1 MGNDIFA
8 DYIRKL
14 DQKKESVAPSL
25 PYAVIQEPAK
35 AEGNGETLAVLKDIS
50 QKLSDMQALREL
62 PPDAKADLAI
72 VGGML
77 VLPGH
82 GIFKADIFIK
92 DGKVQSFGTG
102 EGIHAKKTVDASGT
116 YVCPGLMD
124 PHVHLGL
131 FAPMETDMASETKA
145 AVMGG
150 ITTTGVFFGG
160 ADSHFSTFP
169 EIEEQ
174 AEKYSYTDIVPHLVI
189 GNEEQMREIP
199 DYARY
204 LGVTSFKVYMNG
216 IPGMIPSVD
225 DGFILDVMAQMKRIG
240 RQCILC
246 CHTEN
251 THIVSRALRDAKEKY
266 GDGADVSD
274 WMESHPAMAEEEAVM
289 RISYLAGKSRI
300 PVYLVHIGTK
310 EGIEKLRQIK
320 PFNKYVHI
328 ETTSPYLSVTS
339 EQFDGPLYKMEPPL
353 RNPEDK
359 NALWEALDDDVIDT
373 IGTDNVCENIEEK
386 QPERSI
392 WDVVPGYSVLE
403 THLASVLT
411 EGVVKR
417 GISIEKVITHMT
429 RRPAEAFGIYPQKG
443 TLLPGSDA
451 DLVLIDM
458 NETREVHAE
467 DMHSRSDFSIFEGR
481 SLTGWPVMTV
491 KGGSIVM
498 ENGMLVADAP
508 SGHMVKR

>member
-8 DYIRKL
+8 DYIRNLKQNKTSASPAL
-14 DQKKESVAPSL
+14 S
-25 PYAVIQEPAK
+25 YAVDREPVK
-35 AEGNGETLAVLKDIS
+35 TDGGGETLHVLREIS
-50 QKLSDMQALREL
+50 QKLSDMQAFQA
-62 PPDAKADLAI
+62 PPAGGSADLA
-72 VGGML
+72 VKGGMV
-77 VLPGH
+77 VLPGN
-82 GIFKADIFIK
+82 GIFKADVFIK
-92 DGKVQSFGTG
+92 DGRILSLGQG
-102 EGIHAKKTVDASGT
+102 EGIRAAKTVDASGK
-116 YVCPGLMD
+116 YVCPGLID

-160 ADSHFSTFP
+160 AASHFSTFP

-174 AEKYSYTDIVPHLVI
+174 AGRCSYTDIIPHLVI
-189 GNEEQMREIP
+189 GNEEQMRELP

-204 LGVTSFKVYMNG
+204 FGVTSFKVYMNG

-225 DGFILDVMAQMKRIG
+225 DGFILDVMEQMKRTG

-266 GDGADVSD
+266 GEAADVKD
-274 WMESHPAMAEEEAVM
+274 WMESHPAMAEEEAAV
-289 RISYLAGKSRI
+289 RISYLAEKSRV
-300 PVYLVHIGTK
+300 PVYLVHIGTR

-353 RNPEDK
+353 RNAEDK
-359 NALWEALDDDVIDT
+359 NALWEALDDGVIDT
-373 IGTDNVCENIEEK
+373 IGTDNVCENRKEK
-386 QPERSI
+386 QPDRSI
-392 WDVVPGYSVLE
+392 WDVVPGYSVVE

-411 EGVVKR
+411 EGAVNR
-417 GISIEKVITHMT
+417 GISIETLITHMT
-429 RRPAEAFGIYPQKG
+429 RRPAETFGVYPQKG

-451 DLVLIDM
+451 DLVVIDM
-458 NETREVHAE
+458 NETREVHAR
-467 DMHSRSDFSIFEGR
+467 DLHSRSDFSIFEGR
-481 SLTGWPVMTV
+481 RLTGWPVMTV